1 MLVAVTEFGSVWR
14 RRFSK
19 NEHDLD
25 RFAHRAYFNTTG
37 VMVNGQVQQ
46 RLLVLGYARFNGVGG
61 FDPNAPSRMINRV
74 FECADMC
81 VWNGENKLLF
91 RRVLPHGEVPDLFLV
106 VARPDVT
113 ARLLMGSEG
122 WQSDD
127 TWLLAFSEDGQRQE
141 AMLLM
146 RAHAWIRSVLGT
158 FVLEPR
164 STPWIATLRLQDCA
178 KRAR

>member
-19 NEHDLD
+19 NEHDLN
-25 RFAHRAYFNTTG
+25 RFAHGAYFNTTG
-37 VMVNGQVQQ
+37 VMVNGHVRQ
-46 RLLVLGYARFNGVGG
+46 RPLILGYARFNGAGG
-61 FDPNAPSRMINRV
+61 FDPNFPSRMINRV

-81 VWNGENKLLF
+81 VWNGANKLLF
-91 RRVLPHGEVPDLFLV
+91 RRLLPHGEVPDLFLV

-113 ARLLMGSEG
+113 GKLLMGSEG
-122 WQSDD
+122 WRSDD

-146 RAHAWIRSVLGT
+146 PAHAWIRSVLGT

-178 KRAR
+178 KAAR

>member
-1 MLVAVTEFGSVWR
+1 VLVAVTGFGSVWR
-14 RRFSK
+14 TRFSK
-19 NEHDLD
+19 NEHDAN
-25 RFAHRAYFNTTG
+25 RFAHGAYLNTTG
-37 VMVNGQVQQ
+37 VMVNGRVRQ
-46 RLLVLGYARFNGVGG
+46 RPLILGYAKFNGAGG
-61 FDPNAPSRMINRV
+61 FDPNFPSRMINRV

-81 VWNGENKLLF
+81 VWNGENKVLF

-113 ARLLMGSEG
+113 GRLLVGTDG
-122 WQSDD
+122 WRSDD
-127 TWLLAFSEDGQRQE
+127 TWLLAFSEDRQRQE

-146 RAHAWIRSVLGT
+146 PSHAWIRSVLGT

-178 KRAR
+178 TVAR